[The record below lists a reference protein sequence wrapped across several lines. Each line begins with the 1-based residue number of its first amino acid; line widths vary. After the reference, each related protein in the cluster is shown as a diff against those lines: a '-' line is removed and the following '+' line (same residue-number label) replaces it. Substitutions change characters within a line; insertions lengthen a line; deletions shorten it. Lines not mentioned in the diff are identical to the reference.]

1 MLVRYVVVSA
11 MTALAAAPA
20 TSPPPSAATGRFA
33 GEMEAFAAQDKAA
46 PQPPCRIVFTGSSS
60 IRFWTTLSQ
69 DMAPMPVINRGF
81 GGAQI
86 SDVNA
91 HFDQVVGRYHPRAV
105 VFYAGENDLNAGEA
119 TDSVVED
126 FGRFMKLKTQKLGAS
141 TPVYYISLKPSRA
154 RERQIPDQ
162 NAVNAKIKAQMK
174 GRKDFVYIDVVPQMM
189 GADGHPKD
197 LFVADG
203 LHMNSAGYAIWTQ
216 AVRPVMQKEMKADRP
231 ACRSAA
237 SASAKP

>member
-1 MLVRYVVVSA
+1 MLLRYVAVSVV
-11 MTALAAAPA
+11 TALAAGPSTSAAPSAPA
-20 TSPPPSAATGRFA
+20 GRFA
-33 GEMEAFAAQDKAA
+33 AEMTAFAAQDKAA
-46 PQPPCRIVFTGSSS
+46 PQTPCKIVFTGSSS
-60 IRFWTTLSQ
+60 IRFWTTLGQ

-91 HFDQVVGRYHPRAV
+91 HFDEVVGRYHPRAV
-105 VFYAGENDLNAGEA
+105 VFYAGENDLNAGETTA
-119 TDSVVED
+119 SVVED
-126 FGRFMKLKTQKLGAS
+126 FGRFMKLKSDKLGAA

-162 NAVNAKIKAQMK
+162 NAVNTKIKAQMK

-203 LHMNSAGYAIWTQ
+203 LHMTSTGYAIWTK
-216 AVRPVMQKEMKADRP
+216 AVRPVMEKEMKADRP
-231 ACRSAA
+231 ACRSSA

>member
-1 MLVRYVVVSA
+1 M
-11 MTALAAAPA
+11 
-20 TSPPPSAATGRFA
+20 
-33 GEMEAFAAQDKAA
+33 
-46 PQPPCRIVFTGSSS
+46 
-60 IRFWTTLSQ
+60 
-69 DMAPMPVINRGF
+69 
-81 GGAQI
+81 
-86 SDVNA
+86 
-91 HFDQVVGRYHPRAV
+91 
-105 VFYAGENDLNAGEA
+105 
-119 TDSVVED
+119 VED

-216 AVRPVMQKEMKADRP
+216 AVRPVMEKEMKADRP
-231 ACRSAA
+231 ACRSSA

>member
-1 MLVRYVVVSA
+1 M
-11 MTALAAAPA
+11 
-20 TSPPPSAATGRFA
+20 
-33 GEMEAFAAQDKAA
+33 
-46 PQPPCRIVFTGSSS
+46 
-60 IRFWTTLSQ
+60 
-69 DMAPMPVINRGF
+69 
-81 GGAQI
+81 
-86 SDVNA
+86 
-91 HFDQVVGRYHPRAV
+91 
-105 VFYAGENDLNAGEA
+105 
-119 TDSVVED
+119 VED

>member
-1 MLVRYVVVSA
+1 MWFRFVALSA
-11 MTALAAAPA
+11 IGAVAFGPSAPSAAPA
-20 TSPPPSAATGRFA
+20 GGRFA
-33 GEMEAFAAQDKAA
+33 AEINAFAAQDKAA
-46 PQPPCRIVFTGSSS
+46 PPAPCQIVFTGSSS

-69 DMAPMPVINRGF
+69 DMAPIPVLNRGF

-91 HFDQVVGRYHPRAV
+91 NFDQVVGGYRPRAV
-105 VFYAGENDLNAGEA
+105 VFYAGENDLNAGESPA
-119 TDSVVED
+119 EVVED
-126 FGRFMKLKTQKLGAS
+126 FGRFMKLKSERVGAS

-162 NAVNAKIKAQMK
+162 NLVNARIKAQMK
-174 GRKDFVYIDVVPQMM
+174 GRRDFVYIDVAPQMM

-203 LHMNSAGYAIWTQ
+203 LHMNSAGYAIWTK
-216 AVRPVMQKEMKADRP
+216 AVRPVLEKEMKATRP
-231 ACRSAA
+231 ACRS
-237 SASAKP
+237 SASTAAGS